1 MIGVLPKIPT
11 AWRVGSGLRL
21 SVTPRVAAVGVIFAF
36 AVFNLVYLLVDCP
49 LGLAPDE
56 AHYWDWSRRPLQLS
70 YYSKGPLVAWLI
82 RGSCEVFGNTMP
94 AIRLPAVIANVL
106 LLLALY
112 RLTALT
118 FRREWLAFA
127 AVVLAVSLPAIAAPA
142 VVMTI
147 DGPYLACWAWACVFA
162 LKATHGGSR
171 WCWLMAGAVAAV
183 GLLAKYTMLLFPLGV
198 GFYLLT
204 DSVRRIELKSSG
216 FWLMVAVAGLGGLP
230 LLIWN
235 MTHEWIGFRHVL
247 ALAGG
252 DESTPSIEIDAV
264 PHFLTGQFGLLI
276 GYWFITWICAAVA
289 MRPRQGQDSRITFLW
304 WLSVPV
310 WAVFAIIA
318 AKSKGQPNW
327 PAPAYVTGFIL
338 AVGWLALQLDS
349 PVKWYRRMVLGFL
362 IAFVGLGSFASL
374 VTRYPGLVR
383 PTIAK
388 VVDPPSKTNPTPVR
402 KLDPTSRLT
411 GWDQLAREVDHIR
424 AQVRAE
430 ENREP
435 VLAGMVWTMPGEL
448 AFYCEN
454 HPEVFT
460 FGLALADRHSQYD
473 LWRPN
478 PISDAQ
484 EFRGRTF
491 VYVGDEIP
499 DLKQWFDRAELPV
512 EVTASDGN
520 IPVAHWKVWVLRGF
534 RGVPADLKRRRAA
547 GY

>member
-1 MIGVLPKIPT
+1 MIPQLGIAFRFQVS
-11 AWRVGSGLRL
+11 ARS
-21 SVTPRVAAVGVIFAF
+21 AAVAVIVAF
-36 AVFNLVYLLVDCP
+36 AAFNLIYLLVDCP

-82 RGSCEVFGNTMP
+82 RGSCELFGNTMP

-106 LLLALY
+106 LLSALY
-112 RLTALT
+112 RLTAFA

-127 AVVLAVSLPAIAAPA
+127 TVVLAVSIPAIAAPA

-162 LKATHGGSR
+162 LRATHGGGR
-171 WCWLMAGAVAAV
+171 WCWLAAGAVAAV

-198 GFYLLT
+198 ALYLLA
-204 DSVRRIELKSSG
+204 DSARRTQFRRSG
-216 FWLMVAVAGLGGLP
+216 FWSMLAVAGLGGLP

-235 MTHEWIGFRHVL
+235 ITHDWIGLRHVL

-252 DESTPSIEIDAV
+252 DESTPTIEADAV
-264 PHFLTGQFGLLI
+264 PHFLLGQFGLHI
-276 GYWFITWICAAVA
+276 GYWFIAWLCAAIA
-289 MRPRQGQDSRITFLW
+289 FRPKRGQDSRIAFLW

-310 WAVFAIIA
+310 WMVFAIIA
-318 AKSKGQPNW
+318 AKAKGQPNW
-327 PAPAYVTGFIL
+327 PAPAYVTGFVL
-338 AVGWLALQLDS
+338 AVGWLARQLES
-349 PVKWYRRMVLGFL
+349 PVRRYRQVVLGCL
-362 IAFVGLGSFASL
+362 ITFVGLGFLASL
-374 VTRYPGLVR
+374 LTRYPGLVR
-383 PTIAK
+383 PILAE
-388 VVDPPSKTNPTPVR
+388 VVGPPTPKNPTPLR
-402 KLDPTSRLT
+402 KLDPTVRLS
-411 GWDQLAREVDHIR
+411 GWQHLAREVDRIR

-435 VLAGMVWTMPGEL
+435 VLAGMVWTVPGEL

-484 EFRGRTF
+484 AFRGRTF

-499 DLKQWFDRAELPV
+499 GLSEWFDRAELPV
-512 EVTASDGN
+512 EVNASDGG

-534 RGVPADLKRRRAA
+534 RGDTVDLKRRRAA